1 LAELRD
7 FAMLQS
13 VSTDY
18 VHGSKTV
25 TPRPRFEAYGGQFKW
40 YDVSTAEKPVPEAI
54 GSKARDF
61 LSRTDLDGASE
72 LGFVV
77 LHRCGADFY
86 FLIVCSWRGNNE
98 IWETVFAI
106 DKGDDGFHDWPRP
119 GPHLPT
125 FCVWEMGAVAHESL
139 AWSRYLHSARD
150 DAARKAWMADQYEG
164 LV

>member
-1 LAELRD
+1 
-7 FAMLQS
+7 MLQS

-150 DAARKAWMADQYEG
+150 DAAREAWMADQYEG

>member
-1 LAELRD
+1 
-7 FAMLQS
+7 MLQP

-18 VHGSKTV
+18 VHASKTV
-25 TPRPRFEAYGGQFKW
+25 TPKPRLEAQGRLFKW
-40 YDVSTAEKPVPEAI
+40 YDVSTSEKPVPEDVGAM
-54 GSKARDF
+54 ARDF
-61 LSRTDLDGASE
+61 LERADLEGASE

-106 DKGDDGFHDWPRP
+106 DRGNDGFRDWPRP
-119 GPHLPT
+119 EPHLPT

-139 AWSRYLHSARD
+139 AWSRYLRSARD
-150 DAARKAWMADQYEG
+150 DAARETWMGDQYEG
-164 LV
+164 LA

>member
-1 LAELRD
+1 
-7 FAMLQS
+7 MLQS

-25 TPRPRFEAYGGQFKW
+25 TPRPRFEVQGGQFKW

-86 FLIVCSWRGNNE
+86 FLIVCSWCGNNE

-106 DKGDDGFHDWPRP
+106 DKGDDGFRDWPRP
-119 GPHLPT
+119 GSHLPT

-139 AWSRYLHSARD
+139 AWSRYLRSARD
-150 DAARKAWMADQYEG
+150 EAAREAWMADQYEG

>member
-1 LAELRD
+1 
-7 FAMLQS
+7 MLQP

-18 VHGSKTV
+18 IHGSKMV
-25 TPRPRFEAYGGQFKW
+25 TPRPRFEAQGRQFKW
-40 YDVSTAEKPVPEAI
+40 YEVSTAEKPVPEAV
-54 GSKARDF
+54 GSMAREF
-61 LSRTDLDGASE
+61 LTRTDLDGASE

-98 IWETVFAI
+98 IWETVFAL
-106 DKGDDGFHDWPRP
+106 DRGDDGFHDWPRP

-139 AWSRYLHSARD
+139 AWSRYLRSARD
-150 DAARKAWMADQYEG
+150 DAAREAWMADQYEG
-164 LV
+164 LI